1 MARAPVP
8 QGRATAP
15 VAGQN
20 TGLSGGEHPA
30 PRRQQRRIGYATVC
44 TRTQDHK
51 AQLQALAGAHCREI
65 LVESVSPRD
74 ARPQLQRALDML
86 RGGDTL
92 VVYRADRVA
101 RSMKELFRC

>member
-1 MARAPVP
+1 
-8 QGRATAP
+8 
-15 VAGQN
+15 
-20 TGLSGGEHPA
+20 
-30 PRRQQRRIGYATVC
+30 
-44 TRTQDHK
+44 
-51 AQLQALAGAHCREI
+51 
-65 LVESVSPRD
+65 VESVSPRD